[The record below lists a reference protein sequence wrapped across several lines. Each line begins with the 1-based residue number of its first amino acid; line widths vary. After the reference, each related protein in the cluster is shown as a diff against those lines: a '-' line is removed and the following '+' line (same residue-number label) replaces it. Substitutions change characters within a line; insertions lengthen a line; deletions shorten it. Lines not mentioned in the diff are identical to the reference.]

1 MNSIDDQIKDTLEK
15 IRPFLQRDGGDVE
28 YVKFEDGVVYLR
40 MQGACVGCSLIDNT
54 ISDGVELI
62 LIDEVPGVVKVQLV
76 E

>member
-1 MNSIDDQIKDTLEK
+1 MNSIDEQIRDTLEK

-28 YVKFEDGVVYLR
+28 FVKFEDGVVFLR

-76 E
+76 A

>member
-1 MNSIDDQIKDTLEK
+1 VNSIDEQIRDTLEK

-28 YVKFEDGVVYLR
+28 FVKFEDGVVFLR

>member
-1 MNSIDDQIKDTLEK
+1 MNSIDEQIRDTLEK

-28 YVKFEDGVVYLR
+28 FVKFEDGVVFLR